1 MKKLAQTRDLSRELA
16 SEVKKKTE
24 LKTLAYIT

>member
-16 SEVKKKTE
+16 SEVKK
-24 LKTLAYIT
+24 